1 MFLKYQKM
9 TVFFLA
15 VIFFTFLD
23 RFLKSLA
30 LNYFS
35 IKQINLVGDLI
46 KFNLVKNY
54 HIAFSLP
61 FTGQWLNI
69 LIIAIIICLLY
80 CLLYLL
86 KKQKYWQ
93 VNFLLAIIL
102 GASSNLLDR
111 LKYGYVIDY
120 FDLKYFTVFN
130 LADVTVV
137 GGVIGLILTCCYK
150 NIWDLKNVN

>member
-1 MFLKYQKM
+1 MFLKYQRM
-9 TVFFLA
+9 TALFLT

-35 IKQINLVGDLI
+35 NEQINLVGNLI

-69 LIIAIIICLLY
+69 LIIAIIICLFY
-80 CLLYLL
+80 CLLFLL

-93 VNFLLAIIL
+93 VNFLLTIIL

-111 LKYGYVIDY
+111 IKYGYVIDY

-130 LADVTVV
+130 LADVMVV
-137 GGVIGLILTCCYK
+137 GGVIGVLLTIK
-150 NIWDLKNVN
+150 FKKKLS

>member
-9 TVFFLA
+9 TVFSLA
-15 VIFFTFLD
+15 VIFFIAFD
-23 RFLKSLA
+23 RFLKLLA

-35 IKQINLVGDLI
+35 NKQINLVSGLL

-61 FTGQWLNI
+61 VTGLGLNI
-69 LIIAIIICLLY
+69 LIITIIICLLY

-93 VNFLLAIIL
+93 ANFLLAIIL

-111 LKYGYVIDY
+111 IKYGYVIDY

-130 LADVTVV
+130 LADVMVV
-137 GGVIGLILTCCYK
+137 GGVAALVWAMFK
-150 NIWDLKNVN
+150 NKRKDG